1 MTKPK
6 SKTAT
11 KKNHIIEC
19 ARNEDCKKMKC
30 PGGAKICTGV
40 PLCNGGF
47 CDLYQ
52 RSKLK
57 CKIKCPKN
65 KTSPKT
71 HHRCTFKWI
80 DKLDTCHADSCCTIT
95 SQCEGGFCALY
106 VLKGYKEKCIPSD
119 SGELSLGK

>member
-1 MTKPK
+1 MSISIVLTKPK

-71 HHRCTFKWI
+71 HHTCTFKWI
-80 DKLDTCHADSCCTIT
+80 DKLDTCHAERIHAAQSPLNVNVV
-95 SQCEGGFCALY
+95 F
-106 VLKGYKEKCIPSD
+106 VLCMF
-119 SGELSLGK
+119 